1 MSKKYW
7 LCKRGK
13 IYYSFDSETGKRESL
28 HTGDKAEAARILHA
42 KNDGSRQSGINI
54 TIAKAYLAGADPKL
68 VERTWDCVMQEYCSR
83 GKETTR
89 RRNQRA
95 IRSRPF
101 NLIRDKKLIET
112 TADDLRAV
120 MKAGG
125 AFTNH
130 FLRCLHNSA
139 LGMGWILS
147 PIIPPKL
154 WPKAEKKLKRAI
166 TPEEHQKI
174 IQSETNTERRH
185 YYELLWEIGAAQTD
199 GANLTT
205 ANIEWDK
212 RLLSYRRQK
221 TGELCVLKIGFRLE
235 ELLRKLPA
243 EGLLFPN
250 ISKIRDA
257 WRSAEFR
264 RRCRLLKIEGVTLH
278 SYRYAWASRAKQ
290 LGLPERFAQG
300 ALGHASVAV
309 HREYARE
316 GVVVC
321 PSLEDYEQKIV
332 SLRPATERESA
343 STTQAAFA

>member
-13 IYYSFDSETGKRESL
+13 IYFSFDSETRKRESL
-28 HTGDKAEAARILHA
+28 HTDDKEEAARIIHA
-42 KNDGSRQSGINI
+42 RNDASRQSGINI
-54 TIAKAYLAGADPKL
+54 TIAKAYLVGSDPKL
-68 VERTWDCVMQEYCSR
+68 VERTWTWVMQDYCSK
-83 GKETTR
+83 GKESTQK
-89 RRNQRA
+89 RNQRA
-95 IRSRPF
+95 IRSKPF

-139 LGMGWILS
+139 LGLGWILS

-154 WPKAEKKLKRAI
+154 WPKAEKRPKRAI
-166 TPEEHQKI
+166 TWDEHQKI
-174 IQSETNTERRH
+174 IQNENSTERKH

-205 ANIEWDK
+205 ANIDWEK
-212 RLLSYRRQK
+212 RLLLYHRQK
-221 TGELCVLKIGFRLE
+221 TGELCVLQIGPRLE
-235 ELLRKLPA
+235 TLLKKLPA
-243 EGLLFPN
+243 SGSLFPTV
-250 ISKIRDA
+250 SHIRDA

-290 LGLPERFAQG
+290 FGMPERFAQG

-321 PSLEDYEQKIV
+321 PSLEEYEQKIV
-332 SLRPATERESA
+332 RLPTGGNGEA
-343 STTQAAFA
+343 SNAAQAVNA